1 MNFENDDQKKTV
13 STCDEE
19 VCMQVKVVCILT
31 PGQSPCA
38 DILQAHSLRL
48 EVSGRQEVHTK
59 NAQIERSLVGNA

>member
-1 MNFENDDQKKTV
+1 MRRGGLHAGE
-13 STCDEE
+13 
-19 VCMQVKVVCILT
+19 VVCILT